1 MLWITIC
8 TQTFFFFSPS
18 SAVCTTHNIAGYWF
32 LQQKLNPLATVQM
45 KSGSYFITAAWVSL
59 ASILYAL
66 WCFYLKTLITHTVQF
81 FAHLQTCWSWRVQE
95 INPKWRIWL
104 PEEEQQ
110 FGLCAVAVH
119 HSCWITGSSSTS
131 MNLWRIILRQ
141 KVSEKILKLWYGF
154 EVSPSS
160 AYRWVEQP
168 KCSKK
173 HDTHSDGYR
182 DKLYDL
188 NTKFASNEDLEN
200 THNSM

>member
-1 MLWITIC
+1 
-8 TQTFFFFSPS
+8 
-18 SAVCTTHNIAGYWF
+18 
-32 LQQKLNPLATVQM
+32 
-45 KSGSYFITAAWVSL
+45 
-59 ASILYAL
+59 
-66 WCFYLKTLITHTVQF
+66 
-81 FAHLQTCWSWRVQE
+81 
-95 INPKWRIWL
+95 
-104 PEEEQQ
+104 
-110 FGLCAVAVH
+110 VAVH